1 MIIYNT
7 QSSSFDAAMQQ
18 LLTISAFVDRTA
30 PHDDL
35 IYFMFPSSLTQYFI
49 EHETLKRMNLK
60 YSLQRHFC
68 MHLSMEALPDLNQS
82 SFSNLEFVNSIG
94 LNVVLLKSVKYPQ
107 PFDIVEG
114 YFSGADEPSIHQ
126 FFNQTHCSFLNVL

>member
-1 MIIYNT
+1 
-7 QSSSFDAAMQQ
+7 MQQ

-35 IYFMFPSSLTQYFI
+35 MYFMFPSSLTQNFT

-68 MHLSMEALPDLNQS
+68 MHLSMEALPNLNQS
-82 SFSNLEFVNSIG
+82 SLMNLDFINSIG

-107 PFDIVEG
+107 PFDIADG
-114 YFSGADEPSIHQ
+114 YFSGADEPSVDQ
-126 FFNQTHCSFLNVL
+126 FFNQTRCSFLKIW